1 MTLAYVATTE
11 DLTAEQLVLT
21 GFTTRVYDCNGNEIM
36 ALQGDKNR
44 EMVDFKDIPQDLKDA
59 FVAIEDKRFYKH
71 PGIDVKRIAGAVIN
85 FFKPGASSY
94 GGSTITQ
101 QVIKTLPAMTKGRS
115 KERFRNGN
123 SP

>member
-1 MTLAYVATTE
+1 LSIFRVIVFFAVVFSVIIGGILAGMTLAYVATTE

-71 PGIDVKRIAGAVIN
+71 PGIDVKKN
-85 FFKPGASSY
+85 S
-94 GGSTITQ
+94 
-101 QVIKTLPAMTKGRS
+101 RS
-115 KERFRNGN
+115 GN
-123 SP
+123 KFLQARSIILRR